1 MFSEEDSP
9 VARDRYIRLIK
20 RFEME
25 DPHDDKNRVF
35 SYCVEVQG
43 GVWLGM
49 GFGRLG
55 SGFYGFYMSID
66 KNEVYEFDFPSDW
79 TWCEEVP
86 PCPKENLFEEF
97 MEFIADYT

>member
-9 VARDRYIRLIK
+9 VARDRYLRLIK
-20 RFEME
+20 RFELE
-25 DPHDDKNRVF
+25 DQSAQDEESNCT

-49 GFGRLG
+49 GYG
-55 SGFYGFYMSID
+55 SSGGFYMSIN
-66 KNEVYEFDFPSDW
+66 KAEVYQFDFPSDW
-79 TWCEEVP
+79 TWCESVP
-86 PCPKENLFEEF
+86 ICPKEALLEEF